1 MKKTSIHLML
11 SIIFSTI
18 ILAGCQKSKDSDEP
32 VAVTKE
38 SLAGSYKLTALTSK
52 TSIVPDEQN
61 SYNELEACERDDI
74 YTLRADFTADYTDAG
89 THCDPDGS
97 YPNVNWQLDGN
108 NIMIPGSS
116 TDYSGTIKSYNGKTL
131 VIEGL
136 YTVMGIN
143 VTVKATFTKQ

>member
-11 SIIFSTI
+11 SIIFATI
-18 ILAGCQKSKDSDEP
+18 ILAGCTKSKDSEP
-32 VAVTKE
+32 VGVTKE
-38 SLAGSYKLTALTSK
+38 NLAGSYKLTALKSK
-52 TSIVPDEQN
+52 TNIIPDEVD
-61 SYNELEACERDDI
+61 SYGELEACEKDDI

-89 THCDPDGS
+89 TKCDPDGS

-116 TDYSGTIKSYNGKTL
+116 SDYSGVVKSYDGKTL
-131 VIEGL
+131 VVEGS
-136 YTVMGIN
+136 YSIGSIS